1 MIRSK
6 GSPGIN
12 SPPLPDST
20 PALLKALELIKP
32 LIEKI
37 KPKALPGQ
45 EDLNDTITTLLS
57 NPAQQTQKK
66 RMESTLFA
74 AIEVI
79 KSSFDN
85 KPRGSNT
92 EMRLVEELN
101 ILSKLLER
109 CYIYSTDIEYAQF
122 YNKEL
127 ALRVDSVLSE
137 TQKTASPDTIDGPSL
152 HSRVDQIFAEIESR
166 KVTYFRFDN

>member
-12 SPPLPDST
+12 SPPLPDSI
-20 PALLKALELIKP
+20 PALLKALDLLRP

-37 KPKALPGQ
+37 RPKAMPGQ
-45 EDLNDTITTLLS
+45 EDLADTITILLA
-57 NPAQQTQKK
+57 NQAQQVQKK
-66 RMESTLFA
+66 RIESTLFS
-74 AIEVI
+74 AIEVV
-79 KSSFDN
+79 KSSFDS
-85 KPRGSNT
+85 KSSGCAS
-92 EMRLVEELN
+92 EMRLVEELS

-137 TQKTASPDTIDGPSL
+137 SHKAASIDTIDGQSL
-152 HSRVDQIFAEIESR
+152 HSRVDQIFAEIEAR
-166 KVTYFRFDN
+166 KVTYFRFAN